1 MYIAKAACGISPGSF
16 FLLSHLI
23 FLILFLISKN
33 SLAFPIELYY
43 ICHMNDGSY
52 VNMIIK
58 NYNSEE
64 VYSMEELEKSKQKSA
79 DHEDEEVCCCG
90 HHHHHNE
97 HDDGHEEHCD
107 CGHHHHHDEHD
118 DEHEEHCGCG
128 HHHHHEEHGD
138 EHEDHCDCGHHHHE
152 GHDDDE
158 HEEHCGCEHHHHHDD
173 DDGCCSE
180 HDHHHE
186 HAEHHHG
193 PAPKSTCVV
202 YVMKNIDCANCSA
215 KIEKKIQEL
224 PEVDDCILT
233 FATRQLRVY
242 SSVGTKLLPKMQ
254 EIADQIEPGTVIE
267 VRPKNPKAICTVYV
281 MKNID
286 CANCSAKIEK
296 KIQELP
302 EVDDC
307 ILTFATRQLRVYSSE
322 GTKLLPKMQEIADK
336 IEPGTIIEVREE
348 GKPADANSDD
358 KHAHDLPELIAGG
371 LLFIVGELLS
381 HSMPQISAICFVIA
395 YLILGREV
403 LLTALKNMKTG
414 HVMDENFLM
423 SIATIGAFC
432 VGQFGEAVGVMLFY
446 RVGETFEH
454 RAVEKSRSQIME
466 AVDLRPETVLLDEN
480 GTVLEVPA
488 GSAVVGNIVEIRPG
502 DRIPLDGVVVEGESR
517 IDTSPITGEPVPVSV
532 KVGSQLTSGCVN
544 TSGLL
549 KMRVEKE
556 LSESMVTRI
565 LDSVE
570 NAAASK
576 PQAERFITKF
586 ARIYTPFVVA
596 LAAATAIIPS
606 LITGNWS
613 HWIYTAL
620 TFLVI
625 SCPCA
630 LVLSVPLAFFSGIGA
645 GSKKGILFKGGIAL
659 ENLKAV
665 KTVVMDKTGTIT
677 KGNFVVQTILPAG
690 TASEQELLQIAA
702 ACETASTHPIGVSIV
717 SAAKDQ
723 NLVIEKPAEIEEI
736 SGKGIHARLSQG
748 EVLCGNR
755 KLLTEFNVDCGAY
768 DENGAVTTVY
778 ISVNGKLAGTIQ
790 IADTIK
796 PETKDAIRSLKS
808 MGIRSAMLTGDGEAA
823 AEAVAAEVG
832 IDNVYAKLLPADKLE
847 ILQKLRAENGSAM
860 FVGDGIND
868 APVLAGADV
877 GAAMGSG
884 ADAAIE
890 AADVVFMTSSMDAIP
905 EAIRI
910 ARSTGAISNQNVVF
924 ALAVK
929 ALVMILG
936 LMGIASMWLAVFAD
950 TGVAILCVLNSI
962 RILYKK

>member
-1 MYIAKAACGISPGSF
+1 
-16 FLLSHLI
+16 
-23 FLILFLISKN
+23 
-33 SLAFPIELYY
+33 
-43 ICHMNDGSY
+43 
-52 VNMIIK
+52 
-58 NYNSEE
+58 
-64 VYSMEELEKSKQKSA
+64 
-79 DHEDEEVCCCG
+79 
-90 HHHHHNE
+90 
-97 HDDGHEEHCD
+97 
-107 CGHHHHHDEHD
+107 
-118 DEHEEHCGCG
+118 
-128 HHHHHEEHGD
+128 
-138 EHEDHCDCGHHHHE
+138 
-152 GHDDDE
+152 
-158 HEEHCGCEHHHHHDD
+158 
-173 DDGCCSE
+173 
-180 HDHHHE
+180 
-186 HAEHHHG
+186 
-193 PAPKSTCVV
+193 
-202 YVMKNIDCANCSA
+202 MKNIDCANCSA

-242 SSVGTKLLPKMQ
+242 SSEGTKLLPKMQ
-254 EIADQIEPGTVIE
+254 AIADQIEPGTIIE
-267 VRPKNPKAICTVYV
+267 VRPKNPKAVCTVYV

-322 GTKLLPKMQEIADK
+322 GTKLLPKMQAIADQ
-336 IEPGTIIEVREE
+336 IEPGTVIEIREE
-348 GKPADANSDD
+348 GKPSSDTRDD
-358 KHAHDLPELIAGG
+358 KHDHDIPELLAGAAV
-371 LLFIVGELLS
+371 FIIGEFLS
-381 HSMPQISAICFVIA
+381 HSMPPVSIGCFVIA

-403 LLTALKNMKTG
+403 LLTALKNMKSG

-423 SIATIGAFC
+423 SVATIGAFAI
-432 VGQFGEAVGVMLFY
+432 GEFGEAVGVMLFY
-446 RVGETFEH
+446 RVGEAFEH

-480 GTVLEVPA
+480 GTVREIPA
-488 GSAVVGNIVEIRPG
+488 GSAAVGNIVQIRPG

-532 KVGSQLTSGCVN
+532 TVGSTLTSGCVN

-586 ARIYTPFVVA
+586 ARVYTPFVVA

-645 GSKKGILFKGGIAL
+645 GSRKGILFKGGIAL
-659 ENLKAV
+659 ETLKNV

-677 KGNFVVQTILPAG
+677 KGNFIVQDIVPSANY
-690 TASEQELLQIAA
+690 TAAEVLQAAA
-702 ACETASTHPIGVSIV
+702 ACETASTHPIGTSILL
-717 SAAKDQ
+717 AAKEQDLSLE
-723 NLVIEKPAEIEEI
+723 NPAQLEEI
-736 SGKGIHARLSQG
+736 SGKGIHARLSCG
-748 EVLCGNR
+748 DVLCGNR
-755 KLLTEFNVDCGAY
+755 KLLTEFNVDCGTY

-778 ISVNGKLAGTIQ
+778 VAINGTFAGTIQ
-790 IADTIK
+790 ISDTIK
-796 PETKDAIRSLKS
+796 PEAKDAIRTLKS

-823 AEAVAAEVG
+823 AEAVADAVG
-832 IDNVYAKLLPADKLE
+832 IDHVYAKLRPADKL
-847 ILQKLRAENGSAM
+847 
-860 FVGDGIND
+860 
-868 APVLAGADV
+868 
-877 GAAMGSG
+877 
-884 ADAAIE
+884 
-890 AADVVFMTSSMDAIP
+890 
-905 EAIRI
+905 
-910 ARSTGAISNQNVVF
+910 
-924 ALAVK
+924 
-929 ALVMILG
+929 
-936 LMGIASMWLAVFAD
+936 
-950 TGVAILCVLNSI
+950 
-962 RILYKK
+962 

>member
-1 MYIAKAACGISPGSF
+1 
-16 FLLSHLI
+16 
-23 FLILFLISKN
+23 
-33 SLAFPIELYY
+33 
-43 ICHMNDGSY
+43 
-52 VNMIIK
+52 
-58 NYNSEE
+58 
-64 VYSMEELEKSKQKSA
+64 
-79 DHEDEEVCCCG
+79 
-90 HHHHHNE
+90 
-97 HDDGHEEHCD
+97 
-107 CGHHHHHDEHD
+107 
-118 DEHEEHCGCG
+118 
-128 HHHHHEEHGD
+128 
-138 EHEDHCDCGHHHHE
+138 
-152 GHDDDE
+152 
-158 HEEHCGCEHHHHHDD
+158 
-173 DDGCCSE
+173 
-180 HDHHHE
+180 
-186 HAEHHHG
+186 
-193 PAPKSTCVV
+193 
-202 YVMKNIDCANCSA
+202 
-215 KIEKKIQEL
+215 
-224 PEVDDCILT
+224 
-233 FATRQLRVY
+233 
-242 SSVGTKLLPKMQ
+242 MQ
-254 EIADQIEPGTVIE
+254 AIADQIEPGTIIE
-267 VRPKNPKAICTVYV
+267 VRPKNPKAVCTVYV

-322 GTKLLPKMQEIADK
+322 GTKLLPKMQAIADQ
-336 IEPGTIIEVREE
+336 IEPGTVIEIREE
-348 GKPADANSDD
+348 GKPSSDTRDD
-358 KHAHDLPELIAGG
+358 KHDHDIPELLAGAA
-371 LLFIVGELLS
+371 LFIIGELLS
-381 HSMPQISAICFVIA
+381 HSMPPVSIGCFVIA

-403 LLTALKNMKTG
+403 LLTALKNMKSG

-423 SIATIGAFC
+423 SVATIGAFAI
-432 VGQFGEAVGVMLFY
+432 GEFGEAVGVMLFY
-446 RVGETFEH
+446 RVGEAFEH

-480 GTVLEVPA
+480 GAVREIPA
-488 GSAVVGNIVEIRPG
+488 GSAAVGNIVQIRPG

-532 KVGSQLTSGCVN
+532 TIGSTLTSGCVN

-586 ARIYTPFVVA
+586 ARVYTPFVVA

-645 GSKKGILFKGGIAL
+645 GSRKGILFKGGIAL
-659 ENLKAV
+659 ETLKNV

-677 KGNFVVQTILPAG
+677 KGNFIVQDIVPSANY
-690 TASEQELLQIAA
+690 TAVEVLQAAA
-702 ACETASTHPIGVSIV
+702 ACETVSTHPIGTSILL
-717 SAAKDQ
+717 AAKEQDLSLE
-723 NLVIEKPAEIEEI
+723 NPAQLEEI
-736 SGKGIHARLSQG
+736 SGKGIHARLSCG
-748 EVLCGNR
+748 DVLCGNR

-778 ISVNGKLAGTIQ
+778 VAINGTFAGTIQ
-790 IADTIK
+790 ISDTIK
-796 PETKDAIRSLKS
+796 PEAKDAIRTLKS

-823 AEAVAAEVG
+823 AEAVADAVG
-832 IDNVYAKLLPADKLE
+832 IDHVYAKLLPAEKLE
-847 ILQKLRAENGSAM
+847 ILQKLRAESGSAM

-905 EAIRI
+905 TAIRI
-910 ARSTGAISNQNVVF
+910 AKSTGAISNQNVVF

-929 ALVMILG
+929 ALVMVLG

>member
-1 MYIAKAACGISPGSF
+1 MAEET
-16 FLLSHLI
+16 
-23 FLILFLISKN
+23 KN
-33 SLAFPIELYY
+33 TKPA
-43 ICHMNDGSY
+43 
-52 VNMIIK
+52 
-58 NYNSEE
+58 
-64 VYSMEELEKSKQKSA
+64 
-79 DHEDEEVCCCG
+79 DEE
-90 HHHHHNE
+90 
-97 HDDGHEEHCD
+97 
-107 CGHHHHHDEHD
+107 
-118 DEHEEHCGCG
+118 
-128 HHHHHEEHGD
+128 
-138 EHEDHCDCGHHHHE
+138 
-152 GHDDDE
+152 
-158 HEEHCGCEHHHHHDD
+158 
-173 DDGCCSE
+173 
-180 HDHHHE
+180 
-186 HAEHHHG
+186 
-193 PAPKSTCVV
+193 
-202 YVMKNIDCANCSA
+202 
-215 KIEKKIQEL
+215 IEKTAEPTAGEEKQ
-224 PEVDDCILT
+224 PETEKAESDTAAAKEEQPEKKGFFGKKKEKKD
-233 FATRQLRVY
+233 
-242 SSVGTKLLPKMQ
+242 KKD
-254 EIADQIEPGTVIE
+254 EQIEPGTIIE
-267 VRPKNPKAICTVYV
+267 VRPKNPKAVCTVYV

-322 GTKLLPKMQEIADK
+322 GTKLLPKMQAIADQ
-336 IEPGTIIEVREE
+336 IEPGTVIEIREE
-348 GKPADANSDD
+348 GKPSSDTHDD
-358 KHAHDLPELIAGG
+358 KHDHDIPELLAGAA
-371 LLFIVGELLS
+371 LFIIGELLS
-381 HSMPQISAICFVIA
+381 HSMPPVSIGCFVIA

-403 LLTALKNMKTG
+403 LLTALKNMKSG

-423 SIATIGAFC
+423 SVATIGAFAI
-432 VGQFGEAVGVMLFY
+432 GEFGEAVGVMLFY
-446 RVGETFEH
+446 RVGEAFEH

-480 GTVLEVPA
+480 GTVREIPA
-488 GSAVVGNIVEIRPG
+488 GSAAVGNIVQIRPG
-502 DRIPLDGVVVEGESR
+502 DRIPLDGVVIEGESR

-532 KVGSQLTSGCVN
+532 TIGSTLTSGCVN

-586 ARIYTPFVVA
+586 ARVYTPFVVA

-645 GSKKGILFKGGIAL
+645 GSRKGILFKGGIAL
-659 ENLKAV
+659 ETLKNV

-677 KGNFVVQTILPAG
+677 KGNFIVQDIVPSANY
-690 TASEQELLQIAA
+690 TAVEVLQAAA
-702 ACETASTHPIGVSIV
+702 ACETVSTHPIGTSILL
-717 SAAKDQ
+717 AAKEQDLSLE
-723 NLVIEKPAEIEEI
+723 NPAQLEEI
-736 SGKGIHARLSQG
+736 SGKGIHARLSCG
-748 EVLCGNR
+748 DVLCGNR

-778 ISVNGKLAGTIQ
+778 VAINGTFAGTIQ
-790 IADTIK
+790 ISDTIK
-796 PETKDAIRSLKS
+796 PEAKDAIRTLKS

-823 AEAVAAEVG
+823 AEAVADAVG
-832 IDNVYAKLLPADKLE
+832 IDHVYAKLLPADKLE
-847 ILQKLRAENGSAM
+847 ILQKLRAESGSAM

-905 EAIRI
+905 TAIRI
-910 ARSTGAISNQNVVF
+910 AKSTGAISNQNVVF

-929 ALVMILG
+929 ALVMVLG

>member
-1 MYIAKAACGISPGSF
+1 M
-16 FLLSHLI
+16 
-23 FLILFLISKN
+23 
-33 SLAFPIELYY
+33 
-43 ICHMNDGSY
+43 D
-52 VNMIIK
+52 
-58 NYNSEE
+58 
-64 VYSMEELEKSKQKSA
+64 ELERTKQEP
-79 DHEDEEVCCCG
+79 DEHEAEECCCG
-90 HHHHHNE
+90 HHHHHDEDHE
-97 HDDGHEEHCD
+97 HGEHHD
-107 CGHHHHHDEHD
+107 AHHDEHH
-118 DEHEEHCGCG
+118 EHEHCGCG
-128 HHHHHEEHGD
+128 HHHHHDG
-138 EHEDHCDCGHHHHE
+138 EDHCCDDDDDDDCCGHEHGEHHEHEHCSCGHHHH
-152 GHDDDE
+152 HDGED
-158 HEEHCGCEHHHHHDD
+158 HCCDD
-173 DDGCCSE
+173 DDDDDHCGHEHSE
-180 HDHHHE
+180 HHEGHEGHHH
-186 HAEHHHG
+186 AS
-193 PAPKSTCVV
+193 APKSECIV

-242 SSVGTKLLPKMQ
+242 SSEGTKLLPKMQ
-254 EIADQIEPGTVIE
+254 AIADQIEPGTIIE
-267 VRPKNPKAICTVYV
+267 VRPKNPKAVCTVYV

-322 GTKLLPKMQEIADK
+322 GTKLLPKMQEIADQ
-336 IEPGTIIEVREE
+336 IEPGTVIEIREE
-348 GKPADANSDD
+348 GKPSSDTRDD
-358 KHAHDLPELIAGG
+358 KHDHDIPELLAGAA
-371 LLFIVGELLS
+371 LFIIGELLS
-381 HSMPQISAICFVIA
+381 HSMPPVSIGCFVIA

-403 LLTALKNMKTG
+403 LLTALKNMKSG

-423 SIATIGAFC
+423 SVATIGAFAI
-432 VGQFGEAVGVMLFY
+432 GEFGEAVGVMLFY
-446 RVGETFEH
+446 RVGEAFEH

-480 GTVLEVPA
+480 GAVREIPA
-488 GSAVVGNIVEIRPG
+488 GSAAVGNIVQIRPG

-532 KVGSQLTSGCVN
+532 TIGSTLTSGCVN

-586 ARIYTPFVVA
+586 ARVYTPFVVA

-645 GSKKGILFKGGIAL
+645 GSRKGILFKGGIAL
-659 ENLKAV
+659 ETLKNV

-677 KGNFVVQTILPAG
+677 KGNFIVQDIVPSANY
-690 TASEQELLQIAA
+690 TAVEVLQAAA
-702 ACETASTHPIGVSIV
+702 ACETVSTHPIGTSILL
-717 SAAKDQ
+717 AAKEQDLSLE
-723 NLVIEKPAEIEEI
+723 NPAQLEEI
-736 SGKGIHARLSQG
+736 SGKGIHARLSCG
-748 EVLCGNR
+748 DVLCGNR

-778 ISVNGKLAGTIQ
+778 VAINGTFAGTIQ
-790 IADTIK
+790 ISDTIK
-796 PETKDAIRSLKS
+796 PEAKDAIRTLKS

-823 AEAVAAEVG
+823 AEAVADAVG
-832 IDNVYAKLLPADKLE
+832 IDHVYAKLLPAEKLE
-847 ILQKLRAENGSAM
+847 ILQKLRAESGSAM

-905 EAIRI
+905 TAIRI
-910 ARSTGAISNQNVVF
+910 AKSTGAISNQNVVF

-929 ALVMILG
+929 ALVMVLG

>member
-1 MYIAKAACGISPGSF
+1 
-16 FLLSHLI
+16 
-23 FLILFLISKN
+23 
-33 SLAFPIELYY
+33 
-43 ICHMNDGSY
+43 
-52 VNMIIK
+52 
-58 NYNSEE
+58 
-64 VYSMEELEKSKQKSA
+64 
-79 DHEDEEVCCCG
+79 
-90 HHHHHNE
+90 
-97 HDDGHEEHCD
+97 
-107 CGHHHHHDEHD
+107 
-118 DEHEEHCGCG
+118 
-128 HHHHHEEHGD
+128 
-138 EHEDHCDCGHHHHE
+138 
-152 GHDDDE
+152 
-158 HEEHCGCEHHHHHDD
+158 
-173 DDGCCSE
+173 
-180 HDHHHE
+180 
-186 HAEHHHG
+186 
-193 PAPKSTCVV
+193 
-202 YVMKNIDCANCSA
+202 MKNIDCANCSA

-242 SSVGTKLLPKMQ
+242 SSEGTKLLPKMQ
-254 EIADQIEPGTVIE
+254 AIADQIEPGTIIE
-267 VRPKNPKAICTVYV
+267 VRPKNPKAVCTVYV

-322 GTKLLPKMQEIADK
+322 GTKLLPKMQEIADQ
-336 IEPGTIIEVREE
+336 IEPGTVIEIREE
-348 GKPADANSDD
+348 GKPSSDTRDD
-358 KHAHDLPELIAGG
+358 KHDHDIPELLAGAA
-371 LLFIVGELLS
+371 LFIIGELLS
-381 HSMPQISAICFVIA
+381 HSMPPVSIGCFVIA

-403 LLTALKNMKTG
+403 LLTALKNMKSG

-423 SIATIGAFC
+423 SVATIGAFAI
-432 VGQFGEAVGVMLFY
+432 GEFGEAVGVMLFY
-446 RVGETFEH
+446 RVGEAFEH

-480 GTVLEVPA
+480 GTVREIPA
-488 GSAVVGNIVEIRPG
+488 GSAAVGNIVQIRPG

-532 KVGSQLTSGCVN
+532 TVGSTLTSGCVN

-586 ARIYTPFVVA
+586 ARVYTPFVVA

-645 GSKKGILFKGGIAL
+645 GSRKGILFKGGIAL
-659 ENLKAV
+659 ETLKNV

-677 KGNFVVQTILPAG
+677 KGNFIVQDIVPSANY
-690 TASEQELLQIAA
+690 TAAEVLQAAA
-702 ACETASTHPIGVSIV
+702 ACETASTHPIGTSILL
-717 SAAKDQ
+717 AAKEQDLSLE
-723 NLVIEKPAEIEEI
+723 NPAQLEEI
-736 SGKGIHARLSQG
+736 SGKGIHARLSCG
-748 EVLCGNR
+748 DVLCGSR
-755 KLLTEFNVDCGAY
+755 KLLTEFNVDCGTY

-778 ISVNGKLAGTIQ
+778 VAINGTFAGTIQ
-790 IADTIK
+790 ISDTIK
-796 PETKDAIRSLKS
+796 PEAKDAIRTLKS

-823 AEAVAAEVG
+823 AEAVADAVG
-832 IDNVYAKLLPADKLE
+832 IDHVYAKLLPADKLE
-847 ILQKLRAENGSAM
+847 ILQKLRAESGSAM

-905 EAIRI
+905 TAIRI
-910 ARSTGAISNQNVVF
+910 ARSEQWEIDN
-924 ALAVK
+924 
-929 ALVMILG
+929 
-936 LMGIASMWLAVFAD
+936 
-950 TGVAILCVLNSI
+950 
-962 RILYKK
+962 RR

>member
-1 MYIAKAACGISPGSF
+1 
-16 FLLSHLI
+16 
-23 FLILFLISKN
+23 
-33 SLAFPIELYY
+33 
-43 ICHMNDGSY
+43 
-52 VNMIIK
+52 
-58 NYNSEE
+58 
-64 VYSMEELEKSKQKSA
+64 
-79 DHEDEEVCCCG
+79 
-90 HHHHHNE
+90 
-97 HDDGHEEHCD
+97 
-107 CGHHHHHDEHD
+107 
-118 DEHEEHCGCG
+118 
-128 HHHHHEEHGD
+128 
-138 EHEDHCDCGHHHHE
+138 
-152 GHDDDE
+152 
-158 HEEHCGCEHHHHHDD
+158 
-173 DDGCCSE
+173 
-180 HDHHHE
+180 
-186 HAEHHHG
+186 
-193 PAPKSTCVV
+193 
-202 YVMKNIDCANCSA
+202 MKNIDCANCSA

-242 SSVGTKLLPKMQ
+242 SSEGTKLLPKMQ
-254 EIADQIEPGTVIE
+254 AIADQIEPGTIIE
-267 VRPKNPKAICTVYV
+267 VRPKNPKAVCTVYV

-322 GTKLLPKMQEIADK
+322 GTKLLPKMQEIADQ
-336 IEPGTIIEVREE
+336 IEPGTVIEIREE
-348 GKPADANSDD
+348 GKPSSDTHDD
-358 KHAHDLPELIAGG
+358 KHDHDIPELLAGAA
-371 LLFIVGELLS
+371 LFIIGELLS
-381 HSMPQISAICFVIA
+381 HSMPPVSIGCFVIA

-403 LLTALKNMKTG
+403 LLTALKNMKSG

-423 SIATIGAFC
+423 SVATIGAFAI
-432 VGQFGEAVGVMLFY
+432 GEFGEAVGVMLFY
-446 RVGETFEH
+446 RVGEAFEH

-480 GTVLEVPA
+480 GAVREIPA
-488 GSAVVGNIVEIRPG
+488 GSAAVGNIVQIRPG
-502 DRIPLDGVVVEGESR
+502 DRIPLDGVVIEGESR

-532 KVGSQLTSGCVN
+532 TIGSTLTSGCVN

-586 ARIYTPFVVA
+586 ARVYTPFVVA

-645 GSKKGILFKGGIAL
+645 GSRKGILFKGGIAL
-659 ENLKAV
+659 ETLKNV

-677 KGNFVVQTILPAG
+677 KGNFIVQDIVPSANY
-690 TASEQELLQIAA
+690 TAVEVLQAAA
-702 ACETASTHPIGVSIV
+702 ACETVSTHPIGTSILL
-717 SAAKDQ
+717 AAKEQDL
-723 NLVIEKPAEIEEI
+723 NLENPAQLEEI
-736 SGKGIHARLSQG
+736 SGKGIHARLSCG
-748 EVLCGNR
+748 DVLCGNR

-778 ISVNGKLAGTIQ
+778 VAINGTFAGTIQ
-790 IADTIK
+790 ISDTIK
-796 PETKDAIRSLKS
+796 PEAKDAIRTLKS

-823 AEAVAAEVG
+823 AEAVADAVG
-832 IDNVYAKLLPADKLE
+832 IDHVYAKLLPADKLE
-847 ILQKLRAENGSAM
+847 ILQKLRAESGSAM

-905 EAIRI
+905 TAIRI
-910 ARSTGAISNQNVVF
+910 AKSTGAISNQNVVF

-929 ALVMILG
+929 ALVMVLG

>member
-1 MYIAKAACGISPGSF
+1 M
-16 FLLSHLI
+16 
-23 FLILFLISKN
+23 
-33 SLAFPIELYY
+33 
-43 ICHMNDGSY
+43 D
-52 VNMIIK
+52 
-58 NYNSEE
+58 
-64 VYSMEELEKSKQKSA
+64 ELERTKQEP
-79 DHEDEEVCCCG
+79 DEHEAEECCCG
-90 HHHHHNE
+90 HHHHHDE
-97 HDDGHEEHCD
+97 DHCCGHEHGEHHD
-107 CGHHHHHDEHD
+107 AHHDEHH
-118 DEHEEHCGCG
+118 EHEHCGCG
-128 HHHHHEEHGD
+128 HHHHHDGEGHCCDDDDDDDHCGHEHG
-138 EHEDHCDCGHHHHE
+138 EHHE
-152 GHDDDE
+152 GHE
-158 HEEHCGCEHHHHHDD
+158 EHHHA
-173 DDGCCSE
+173 ST
-180 HDHHHE
+180 
-186 HAEHHHG
+186 
-193 PAPKSTCVV
+193 PKSECIV

-242 SSVGTKLLPKMQ
+242 SSEGTKLLPKMQ
-254 EIADQIEPGTVIE
+254 AIADQIEPGTIIE
-267 VRPKNPKAICTVYV
+267 VRPKNPKAVCTVYV

-322 GTKLLPKMQEIADK
+322 GTKLLPKMQEIADQ
-336 IEPGTIIEVREE
+336 IEPGTVIEIREE
-348 GKPADANSDD
+348 GKPSSDTHDD
-358 KHAHDLPELIAGG
+358 KHDHDIPELLAGAA
-371 LLFIVGELLS
+371 LFIIGELLS
-381 HSMPQISAICFVIA
+381 HSMPPVSIGCFVIA

-403 LLTALKNMKTG
+403 LLTALKNMKSG

-423 SIATIGAFC
+423 SVATIGAFAI
-432 VGQFGEAVGVMLFY
+432 GEFGEAVGVMLFY
-446 RVGETFEH
+446 RVGEAFEH

-480 GTVLEVPA
+480 GTVREIPA
-488 GSAVVGNIVEIRPG
+488 GSAAVGNIVQIRPG
-502 DRIPLDGVVVEGESR
+502 DRIPLDGVVIEGESR

-532 KVGSQLTSGCVN
+532 TVGSTLTSGCVN

-586 ARIYTPFVVA
+586 ARVYTPFVVA

-645 GSKKGILFKGGIAL
+645 GSRKGILFKGGIAL
-659 ENLKAV
+659 ETLKNV

-677 KGNFVVQTILPAG
+677 KGNFIVQDIVPSANY
-690 TASEQELLQIAA
+690 TAVEVLQAAA
-702 ACETASTHPIGVSIV
+702 ACETASTHPIGTSILL
-717 SAAKDQ
+717 AAKEQDLSLE
-723 NLVIEKPAEIEEI
+723 NPAQLEEI
-736 SGKGIHARLSQG
+736 SGKGIHARLSCG
-748 EVLCGNR
+748 DVLCGNR
-755 KLLTEFNVDCGAY
+755 KLLTEFNVDCGTY

-778 ISVNGKLAGTIQ
+778 VAINGTFAGTIQ
-790 IADTIK
+790 ISDTIK
-796 PETKDAIRSLKS
+796 PEAKDAIRTLKS

-823 AEAVAAEVG
+823 AEAVADAVG
-832 IDNVYAKLLPADKLE
+832 IDHVYAKLLPAEKLE
-847 ILQKLRAENGSAM
+847 ILQKLRAESGSAM

-905 EAIRI
+905 TAIRI
-910 ARSTGAISNQNVVF
+910 AKSTGAISNQNVVF

-929 ALVMILG
+929 ALVMVLG

>member
-1 MYIAKAACGISPGSF
+1 
-16 FLLSHLI
+16 
-23 FLILFLISKN
+23 
-33 SLAFPIELYY
+33 
-43 ICHMNDGSY
+43 
-52 VNMIIK
+52 
-58 NYNSEE
+58 
-64 VYSMEELEKSKQKSA
+64 
-79 DHEDEEVCCCG
+79 
-90 HHHHHNE
+90 
-97 HDDGHEEHCD
+97 
-107 CGHHHHHDEHD
+107 
-118 DEHEEHCGCG
+118 
-128 HHHHHEEHGD
+128 
-138 EHEDHCDCGHHHHE
+138 
-152 GHDDDE
+152 
-158 HEEHCGCEHHHHHDD
+158 
-173 DDGCCSE
+173 
-180 HDHHHE
+180 
-186 HAEHHHG
+186 
-193 PAPKSTCVV
+193 
-202 YVMKNIDCANCSA
+202 
-215 KIEKKIQEL
+215 
-224 PEVDDCILT
+224 
-233 FATRQLRVY
+233 
-242 SSVGTKLLPKMQ
+242 
-254 EIADQIEPGTVIE
+254 
-267 VRPKNPKAICTVYV
+267 

-322 GTKLLPKMQEIADK
+322 GTKLLPKMQKIADQ
-336 IEPGTIIEVREE
+336 IEPGTVIEIREE
-348 GKPADANSDD
+348 GKPSSDTHDD
-358 KHAHDLPELIAGG
+358 KHDHDIPELLAGAA
-371 LLFIVGELLS
+371 LFIIGELLS
-381 HSMPQISAICFVIA
+381 HSMPPVSIGCFVIA

-403 LLTALKNMKTG
+403 LLTALKNMKSG

-423 SIATIGAFC
+423 SVATIGAFAI
-432 VGQFGEAVGVMLFY
+432 GEFGEAVGVMLFY
-446 RVGETFEH
+446 RVGEAFEH

-480 GTVLEVPA
+480 GTVREIPA
-488 GSAVVGNIVEIRPG
+488 GSAAVGNIVQIRPG

-532 KVGSQLTSGCVN
+532 TVGSTLTSGCVN

-586 ARIYTPFVVA
+586 ARVYTPFVVA

-645 GSKKGILFKGGIAL
+645 GSRKGILFKGGIAL
-659 ENLKAV
+659 ETLKNV

-677 KGNFVVQTILPAG
+677 KGNFIVQDIVPSANY
-690 TASEQELLQIAA
+690 TAAEVLQAAA
-702 ACETASTHPIGVSIV
+702 ACETASTHPIGTSILL
-717 SAAKDQ
+717 AAKEQDLSLE
-723 NLVIEKPAEIEEI
+723 NPAQLEEI
-736 SGKGIHARLSQG
+736 SGKGIHARLSCG
-748 EVLCGNR
+748 DVLCGNR
-755 KLLTEFNVDCGAY
+755 KLLTEFNVDCGTY

-778 ISVNGKLAGTIQ
+778 VAINGTFAGTIQ
-790 IADTIK
+790 ISDTIK
-796 PETKDAIRSLKS
+796 PEAKDAIRTLKS

-823 AEAVAAEVG
+823 AEAVADAVG
-832 IDNVYAKLLPADKLE
+832 IDHVYAKLLPADKLE
-847 ILQKLRAENGSAM
+847 ILQKLRAESGSAM

-905 EAIRI
+905 TAIRI
-910 ARSTGAISNQNVVF
+910 AKSTGAISNQNVVF

-929 ALVMILG
+929 ALVMVLG